1 MKKKSVITRLVV
13 ILCILSLFLFVKLS
27 SGKKTP
33 EENYAFAEEGKFEI
47 VVTGAGQ
54 ILPEKSVDI
63 KGPDMSQ
70 YRSIRM
76 TGLKIT
82 DIIPEGTKVKKGD
95 YIATLDRTSF
105 DNNLKDEM
113 TNLKTLQDQV
123 DMKTLDTAVV
133 LSNLRDDIKNQ
144 VFAVEEA
151 RIVVEQ
157 SKYEPPATIRRAE
170 LDLDEAG
177 RFLEQKKNLYLLQ
190 IKQSTADIKSLKV
203 NLDIEQRK
211 VDDLEKVLAE
221 FIVNAPADGMLIYKT
236 DRSGAKIKSG
246 SSLDPF
252 DPVVATLP
260 DMSSMLSKIFI
271 SEIEVKKVKAG
282 QSVQITLDAFH
293 DKPLNGHVISIANIG
308 EVLPNSDSKM
318 FEVMIKIDNPNAKL
332 LPSMTSSNRVMIKSY
347 DKVVFIPV
355 ECVQTGEDSVP
366 FVFTKDRKRQV
377 VIPGEMNDKNIIIE
391 KGLTAKTAVWLR
403 TPDDPKKFKLTGK
416 NLITLVRDQEKQKR
430 KDHVL

>member
-1 MKKKSVITRLVV
+1 
-13 ILCILSLFLFVKLS
+13 
-27 SGKKTP
+27 
-33 EENYAFAEEGKFEI
+33 
-47 VVTGAGQ
+47 
-54 ILPEKSVDI
+54 
-63 KGPDMSQ
+63 
-70 YRSIRM
+70 
-76 TGLKIT
+76 
-82 DIIPEGTKVKKGD
+82 
-95 YIATLDRTSF
+95 
-105 DNNLKDEM
+105 
-113 TNLKTLQDQV
+113 
-123 DMKTLDTAVV
+123 
-133 LSNLRDDIKNQ
+133 
-144 VFAVEEA
+144 
-151 RIVVEQ
+151 
-157 SKYEPPATIRRAE
+157 
-170 LDLDEAG
+170 
-177 RFLEQKKNLYLLQ
+177 
-190 IKQSTADIKSLKV
+190 
-203 NLDIEQRK
+203 
-211 VDDLEKVLAE
+211 
-221 FIVNAPADGMLIYKT
+221 MLIYKT

>member
-1 MKKKSVITRLVV
+1 MKKKSVITRIVV
-13 ILCILSLFLFVKLS
+13 ILCILALFLFVKLS
-27 SGKKTP
+27 SGKKLTQ
-33 EENYAFAEEGKFEI
+33 ENYAYAEEGKFEI

-54 ILPEKSVDI
+54 ILPEKAVDI

-76 TGLKIT
+76 AGLKIT

-95 YIATLDRTSF
+95 YIATLDRTNF
-105 DNNLKDEM
+105 DNSLKDEM
-113 TNLKTLQDQV
+113 NNLKTLQDQLN
-123 DMKTLDTAVV
+123 MKTLDTAVV

-144 VFAVEEA
+144 IYAVEEA

-157 SKYEPPATIRRAE
+157 SKYEPPATIRRAK
-170 LDLDEAG
+170 LDLDEAV

-211 VDDLEKVLAE
+211 VDDLENVLSQ
-221 FIVNAPADGMLIYKT
+221 FVVKAPADGMLIYKT
-236 DRSGAKIKSG
+236 DRSGAKIKLG

-260 DMSSMLSKIFI
+260 DLSSMLSKIYI

-282 QSVQITLDAFH
+282 QSVQITLDAFQ
-293 DKPLNGHVISIANIG
+293 DKPMNGHVVSIANIG

-318 FEVMIKIDNPNAKL
+318 FEVMIKIDNSNGKL

-347 DKVVFIPV
+347 DKVVYIPV
-355 ECVQTGEDSVP
+355 ECVQTGEDGIP
-366 FVFTKDRKRQV
+366 FVFTKDRKKQV
-377 VIPGEMNDKNIIIE
+377 IIPGEMNDKNIIIE
-391 KGLTAKTAVWLR
+391 KGLKAKTAVWMR
-403 TPDDPKKFKLTGK
+403 TPDDPKKFKLKG
-416 NLITLVRDQEKQKR
+416 NDLITVVRDPEKQKR
-430 KDHVL
+430 KDLAF